1 MNSWNALEE
10 IADELKYVCNDGINL
25 AKYDERRIL
34 AIQKDLMILNIL
46 RKHIELVELVGDE
59 GTYNTIRLYINE
71 LNPKTTHDFD
81 EVVEWLERE

>member
-1 MNSWNALEE
+1 MNSWQALEE
-10 IADELKYVCNDGINL
+10 ITDELKYICNDGIQL

-34 AIQKDLMILNIL
+34 AIQKDLMILEIL

-59 GTYNTIRLYINE
+59 GAYNIIQLCINE

-81 EVVEWLERE
+81 EVVEWLNGK

>member
-1 MNSWNALEE
+1 MNSWEALEE

-71 LNPKTTHDFD
+71 LNPKTTKDFD